1 MKPSFSLAFGEEY
14 LEVFILKVVK
24 VLCFDRLL
32 YVFILKELWG
42 LRFGAFLAGKKGRIS
57 CD

>member
-1 MKPSFSLAFGEEY
+1 MLLTNRLLKHSSDY
-14 LEVFILKVVK
+14 ILKVVK